1 MIFKTILTFSLIKI
15 AKRIGFLKFNELSNL
30 VMIISDMWYS
40 GGQVFFFINLFN
52 LEILIRD
59 SH

>member
-40 GGQVFFFINLFN
+40 GGQVFFFINLFY

>member
-1 MIFKTILTFSLIKI
+1 MIFKTILTFSLIKK